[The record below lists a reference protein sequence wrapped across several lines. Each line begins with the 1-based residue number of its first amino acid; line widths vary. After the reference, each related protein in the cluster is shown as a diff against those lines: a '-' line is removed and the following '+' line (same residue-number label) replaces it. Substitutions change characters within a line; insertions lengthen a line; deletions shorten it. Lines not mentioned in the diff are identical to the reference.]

1 MANIIGVGDILR
13 KPGTHE
19 SRCGSVLVRSSNTKH
34 NIHFQMRPR
43 TSTPVSLGGGCA
55 LRPRWRIRY
64 DISQSP
70 IQPAARGAQPLNP
83 SIRTPL
89 LLESLTTPV
98 VYASGDVQRPAVS
111 EVQPGIHAG
120 SLA

>member
-1 MANIIGVGDILR
+1 MANIIGVAYILR
-13 KPGTHE
+13 KLSTHE
-19 SRCGSVLVRSSNTKH
+19 SRYGSVLVRSSNTEH
-34 NIHFQMRPR
+34 NIHSQMNLG
-43 TSTPVSLGGGCA
+43 TSTPVSLGGGCV
-55 LRPRWRIRY
+55 LGPRWRIRH

-83 SIRTPL
+83 SIRAPL

-98 VYASGDVQRPAVS
+98 VYASGNVQRPAVS